1 MWDNNTEYHAG
12 IKHIGQEYM
21 DRLINRYLE
30 VFFLE
35 VLFDLFAFRVVS
47 IIDSILKLVDKNKP
61 YFAEYFR
68 G

>member
-1 MWDNNTEYHAG
+1 
-12 IKHIGQEYM
+12 M

-61 YFAEYFR
+61 HFAEYCR